1 MLFCAKFYAVTYK
14 KIALKDRPLVV
25 HVFVKATAKEV
36 ATKLNRIRNKAARFE
51 PNEFTIDH
59 DTDAQTCYL
68 EHSLPG
74 QYVIMFTKLSIE
86 PIAHEVWHVV
96 MDHARYIGLK
106 HDHSSEESFA
116 YLFGYLIKEIHGLT
130 AKNR

>member
-36 ATKLNRIRNKAARFE
+36 ATKLNRIHNKAVRFE
-51 PNEFTIDH
+51 PSEFTIAH

-86 PIAHEVWHVV
+86 AIAHEVWHVV
-96 MDHARYIGLK
+96 MDHGRYIGLK
-106 HDHSSEESFA
+106 HDDSSEESFA
-116 YLFGYLIKEIHGLT
+116 YLFGYLIKEIHELGT
-130 AKNR
+130 KNR

>member
-1 MLFCAKFYAVTYK
+1 MIYK

-25 HVFVKATAKEV
+25 HIFVKATAKEV
-36 ATKLNRIRNKAARFE
+36 STRLNRIRNKSGKFN
-51 PNEFTIDH
+51 PSEFTMAH

-68 EHSLPG
+68 EHNLPG
-74 QYVIMFTKLSIE
+74 SYVIMFSKLTIDA
-86 PIAHEVWHVV
+86 IAHEVWHVV

-106 HDHSSEESFA
+106 HDESSEESFA
-116 YLFGYLIKEIHGLT
+116 YLFGYLIKEIHDLT